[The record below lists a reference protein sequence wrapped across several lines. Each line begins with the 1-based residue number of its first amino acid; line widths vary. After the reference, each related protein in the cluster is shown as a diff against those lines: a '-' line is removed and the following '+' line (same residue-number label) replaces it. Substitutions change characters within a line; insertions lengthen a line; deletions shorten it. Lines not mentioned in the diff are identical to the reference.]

1 MNPRSVAD
9 LWSVSNNVQR
19 TAWLTRALQPG
30 SQVSEH
36 SAKDWSQLPDKII
49 AALMGVR

>member
-19 TAWLTRALQPG
+19 TAWLARALQPG
-30 SQVSEH
+30 FPVSEH
-36 SAKDWSQLPDKII
+36 TAKDWTQLPDRVI